1 MFKVL
6 PMKIAIPEQCAIP
19 EEILRLV
26 DNNRLVATILWNRGY
41 RTADTVREFIDPLA
55 YIQSDPADLPGI
67 KKATRIIA
75 QALHD
80 QEQICIY
87 GDYDVDGVTA
97 TALLVRALRSAGGK
111 ASYHIPNR
119 FTEGYGLSADVIRQ
133 IAAEGHRL
141 LVTCDCGI
149 SNHEEISLAR
159 DLGMMVVVT
168 DHHTPTEK
176 PIPAEAS
183 VNPKFLRKEHPL
195 YNLPGVGVAYLLI
208 SVLNSH
214 LGLTADEDLLQL
226 LALGIVADVVPV
238 TNENRFLLQKGLEA
252 LNSPRIYPGLK
263 ALLELSTA
271 VEIDEEVIG
280 FQIAPRLN
288 APGRLASADL
298 CVELLL
304 TEDLEEA
311 RRIACKIDSLN
322 QQRRLLVDSIMEDLK
337 DLSVS
342 GPILEFNKH
351 WHQGIIGIAAGRLK
365 DSFGVPT
372 ALMTLTEDG
381 QTVVGSARSV
391 DRVNILECLSRTGQ
405 HLDRFGGHA
414 GAAGFALKQA
424 NLSQFQKA
432 LREQLSGCM
441 NDRGEESL
449 AVDAVVALNDLT
461 LETHGALRRLAPF
474 GQGNPAPRLLAEKTT
489 VDTCRSI
496 GNAKHLRL
504 TLSQGEAVR
513 SAVWWWNREEI
524 TAGTRADAVFTLGSN
539 SFNGKTTL
547 QLVIERFNTIVKQ
560 EAVHRAHDFSIIDR
574 RYHLGSACD
583 LAFDGAASYFAEGRD
598 SAGKANRYTLHKSD
612 QLVLTT
618 IPPHIKVLREM
629 LSIAQCKNL
638 VLGFPLELLDKEPFI
653 VRLMQALKFAA
664 TAQGG
669 VTSLEFLSALTAA
682 QEITVLQG
690 MRLLRDSG
698 HLSWETSGSQ
708 IQISLLAGG
717 KISPKSD
724 FYEPMR
730 QTELETRAFRDFMI
744 KVEPEV
750 LKKLLE
756 K

>member
-1 MFKVL
+1 
-6 PMKIAIPEQCAIP
+6 MKIAIPEQYAIP

-26 DNNRLVATILWNRGY
+26 DDNRLVATILWNRGY
-41 RTADTVREFIDPLA
+41 RTADAVREFIDPRA
-55 YIQSDPADLPGI
+55 YIQSDPTDLPGM
-67 KKATRIIA
+67 KKAIRIIA
-75 QALHD
+75 QALGD
-80 QEQICIY
+80 QEQICVY

-111 ASYHIPNR
+111 VGYHIPNR
-119 FTEGYGLSADVIRQ
+119 FTEGYGLSSAVIRQ
-133 IAAEGHRL
+133 LAAGGCQL

-149 SNHEEISLAR
+149 SNHEEIALAR
-159 DLGMMVVVT
+159 DLGMKVVVT
-168 DHHTPTEK
+168 DHHTPTGK
-176 PIPAEAS
+176 PVPAEAS
-183 VNPKFLRKEHPL
+183 VNPKYLKPEHPL
-195 YNLPGVGVAYLLI
+195 HDLPGVGVAYLFI
-208 SVLNSH
+208 SVLYSQ
-214 LGLTADEDLLQL
+214 LGLAVDEDLRQL

-271 VEIDEEVIG
+271 AAVDEEVIG
-280 FQIAPRLN
+280 FQLAPRLN

-311 RRIACKIDSLN
+311 RKLACQIDGLN

-337 DLSVS
+337 ELAVA
-342 GPILEFNKH
+342 GPILEFNRH
-351 WHQGIIGIAAGRLK
+351 WHQGVIGIAAGRLK
-365 DSFGVPT
+365 DSFGAPT
-372 ALMTLTEDG
+372 VLMTLAGDG

-391 DRVNILECLSRTGQ
+391 DGVNIFESLSRVSQ
-405 HLDRFGGHA
+405 YLERFGGHA
-414 GAAGFALKQA
+414 AAAGFALKQA

-432 LREQLSGCM
+432 LREQLSGRIE
-441 NDRGEESL
+441 DRGEESL
-449 AVDAVVALNDLT
+449 AVDAEVALNDLT

-474 GQGNPAPRLLAEKTT
+474 GQGNPAPRLLAEKVT

-496 GNAKHLRL
+496 GNARHLRL
-504 TLSQGEAVR
+504 TLSQGEVVR
-513 SAVWWWNREEI
+513 AAVWWWNREEI

-547 QLVIERFNTIVKQ
+547 QLVIERFDIIVNQ
-560 EAVHRAHDFSIIDR
+560 ETAHLVHAFSIIDR

-583 LAFDGAASYFAEGRD
+583 LAFDGATSYFAEGREG
-598 SAGKANRYTLHKSD
+598 AGKANRYTLHKSD
-612 QLVLTT
+612 QLVLTS

-629 LSIAQCKNL
+629 LSIAQCKSL
-638 VLGFPLELLDKEPFI
+638 VLGFPLEILDKEPFI

-664 TAQGG
+664 ATQGG
-669 VTSLEFLSALTAA
+669 VTSLEFLSAFTAA
-682 QEITVLQG
+682 LEITVLQG
-690 MRLLRDSG
+690 MRLLRQSG
-698 HLSWETSGSQ
+698 HLSWETSGGQ
-708 IQISLLAGG
+708 VQLSLLAGG
-717 KISPKSD
+717 KISTQST
-724 FYEPMR
+724 FYERMR
-730 QTELETRAFRDFMI
+730 QAELETRAFRDFMI